1 MKSTLLST
9 RLLFI
14 TLLGMLVV
22 VVATLAGV
30 AWHLVDAARS
40 SQRMQVFSLATAAS
54 TELGLAMR
62 EAGAST
68 LPAQLTWQ
76 LEERL
81 RQRLLELEG
90 PEALAAL
97 GVLVEVVRETPGE
110 SDPKKR
116 FVRVGFFD
124 VPTTKP
130 NNPKQSPD
138 ASVLESIMLATQG
151 SPYAVSSRFANSG
164 RKSSELSEWITAA
177 APVLGPD
184 GRRMGIL
191 VARQPLFQWHNLPAA
206 PKTMTILA
214 VAVGAGVL
222 PGVFLAIGTGRWIG
236 SRVRRLA
243 DGLNALRQNNWT
255 FRLPQRGFDDI
266 SEASR
271 LYNETIEHLAAE
283 EERKQAL
290 IRECISAKKLAETAM
305 AAKGDFLANMSHEL
319 RTPMNGI
326 IGTTSLLLDM
336 NLGAERAELIKMIR
350 TSGESL
356 LHLINDI
363 LDFSKLE
370 SAKMELERLPVD
382 LEKLFQESM
391 AIFAYKAAE
400 KGIELNYHVHDTLPR
415 YIASDFQRLKQILL
429 NLLGNAVKFTHQ
441 GEVLALAHPVMR
453 PRAGGGEVLYLQISV
468 RDTGIGIPAQKLSRL
483 FQAFTQA
490 DQSTTRKYGG
500 TGLGLA
506 ISRKLCRL
514 MAGEINVVSEE
525 GRGSNFYFEIPLD
538 VAPENNESLAEE
550 VQWLAAVKGR
560 TVRVYSPHETTSSI
574 IQHHCRNFAM
584 HVDARA
590 FHVGMASRQLFE
602 GAPPIVIMDIPATA
616 GDEVIR
622 LARDMVAR
630 GMSMVGLVPIA
641 HEQVKKT
648 FQSIM
653 GEQCVFVHKPAGR
666 WELVKALAK
675 LCSAPVPAP
684 RTASTLPLLEVPTQM
699 VPREISPEVHITP
712 PASGGPTFA
721 HEHPARILLVE
732 DQPMNQKLARM
743 MLARLGYEGVDL
755 AENGREA
762 VDFASRK
769 QYDLIFMDLQM
780 PELGGQDATRAIR
793 GNFMLKHQPAIV
805 AVTGHA
811 LSGVREECLSVG
823 MNGFLTKPVSL
834 DALKE
839 VISKT
844 VRPGQDVALLG

>member
-9 RLLFI
+9 RLLFN

-22 VVATLAGV
+22 VSATLAGV
-30 AWHLVDAARS
+30 AWHQIQAARS
-40 SQRMQVFSLATAAS
+40 SQRMQVFSLATAAAAELATAMKESGS
-54 TELGLAMR
+54 T
-62 EAGAST
+62 S
-68 LPAQLTWQ
+68 LPSQLTWQ

-97 GVLVEVVRETPGE
+97 GVLVEIVKESPAET
-110 SDPKKR
+110 DPKTR

-130 NNPKQSPD
+130 NNPRQSPES
-138 ASVLESIMLATQG
+138 SVLESMILAAQG
-151 SPYAVSSRFANSG
+151 SSYAVSSRFINSG
-164 RKSSELSEWITAA
+164 RRNAELSEWITAA
-177 APVLGPD
+177 APVNSPNGSRL
-184 GRRMGIL
+184 GIL
-191 VARQPLFQWHNLPAA
+191 VARQPLFQWVHLLSA
-206 PKTMTILA
+206 PRMMSTLA
-214 VAVGAGVL
+214 LAVGAGLL

-255 FRLPQRGFDDI
+255 HRLSQRGHDDI
-266 SEASR
+266 SEACR
-271 LYNETIEHLAAE
+271 VFNETIEHLASDD
-283 EERKQAL
+283 ERKQSL
-290 IRECISAKKLAETAM
+290 IRECISAKKMAETAM

-336 NLGAERAELIKMIR
+336 NMGAEQSELVKMIR

-370 SAKMELERLPVD
+370 SAKMELEKLPVD
-382 LEKLFQESM
+382 LERLFQESM

-400 KGIELNYHVHDTLPR
+400 KGIVLNYHVHDTLPR

-429 NLLGNAVKFTHQ
+429 NLLGNALKFTHH
-441 GEVLALAHPVMR
+441 GEVLALAQPVMR
-453 PRAGGGEVLYLQISV
+453 PRPGGGEVLYLQISV
-468 RDTGIGIPAQKLSRL
+468 RDTGIGIPPQKLSRL

-506 ISRKLCRL
+506 ISRKLCHL

-525 GRGSNFYFEIPLD
+525 GRGSNFYFEIPLE

-550 VQWLAAVKGR
+550 VQWLSSVKGR
-560 TVRVYSPHETTSSI
+560 SLRVFSPHDTTSSI
-574 IQHHCRNFAM
+574 VQHHCRNFSM
-584 HVDARA
+584 LVDGRPYRA
-590 FHVGMASRQLFE
+590 GVAARQLFE
-602 GAPPIVIMDIPATA
+602 GAPPVVIMDISPAA
-616 GDEVIR
+616 GDEAAR
-622 LARDMVAR
+622 LARDMVSR
-630 GMSMVGLVPIA
+630 GISMIGLVPIA

-648 FQSIM
+648 FQAIM
-653 GEQCVFVHKPAGR
+653 GSQVTFVHKPVGR
-666 WELVKALAK
+666 WELLKAIAQI
-675 LCSAPVPAP
+675 CSAPIPAP
-684 RTASTLPLLEVPTQM
+684 RTPLALPEPAPATSAAEETGALTSASPT
-699 VPREISPEVHITP
+699 
-712 PASGGPTFA
+712 GPTFA
-721 HEHPARILLVE
+721 QEHPARILLVE

-762 VDFASRK
+762 VEMASRN

-793 GNFMLKHQPAIV
+793 GNFMLKHQPVIV

-811 LSGVREECLSVG
+811 LSGVREECMSAG
-823 MNGFLTKPVSL
+823 MNGFVTKPVSL
-834 DALKE
+834 DALRE
-839 VISKT
+839 AIVRT
-844 VRPGQDVALLG
+844 VRPGHDIVLLG